1 MVKGSNQTL
10 QRSYEQLAKALV
22 LPVPNIKKVFQMD
35 YDASHVGTKAKM
47 GVSLH
52 SIAWR

>member
-1 MVKGSNQTL
+1 MDKGSNQKL

-22 LPVPNIKKVFQMD
+22 LLPNIKKVFQMD
-35 YDASHVGTKAKM
+35 YDASHLGTKAKM